1 MLTPRFCAAIGES
14 GTGDRLTLF
23 AVSALLAALLIASY
37 GTRRIWLACL
47 SIALSAAVVAG
58 AIFVA
63 TTETPAE
70 ERAKLAFLAEK
81 LSFVFDPQSL
91 DMVTAALDRVSTFV
105 AQYQVAWQSEAP
117 TMQAATTPS
126 WFGANS
132 APKPTA
138 NSPVT
143 WFLDDPNAPV
153 VAPIEDGFAIG
164 GVNSSDQDLS
174 QVHATLKPDGSG
186 REIALGLKVE
196 GRAASNA
203 VIPAGARFSFGSDAT
218 DDAKPSTGA
227 ILTFRYVIAGQ
238 QKAAIVYLSAAT
250 IARFASR
257 E

>member
-1 MLTPRFCAAIGES
+1 VPQLANQV
-14 GTGDRLTLF
+14 TGDRLTLF
-23 AVSALLAALLIASY
+23 AASLLLAALLIASY

-70 ERAKLAFLAEK
+70 GRAKLAALAEK
-81 LSFVFDPQSL
+81 LSLVFDRQTLDTVAASL
-91 DMVTAALDRVSTFV
+91 ERLSTLV
-105 AQYQVAWQSEAP
+105 AQYRGISLNEESPSASPQ
-117 TMQAATTPS
+117 TLHAATMPG

-132 APKPTA
+132 APKASA

-153 VAPIEDGFAIG
+153 VAPIEDGFAVG
-164 GVNSSDQDLS
+164 GINTSDQDLR

-186 REIALGLKVE
+186 REIALALKVE
-196 GRAASNA
+196 GSRSEDA
-203 VIPAGARFSFGSDAT
+203 VIPAGARFSFGSDTPEGAE
-218 DDAKPSTGA
+218 PSAGA
-227 ILTFRYVIAGQ
+227 ILTFRYVTAGQ
-238 QKAAIVYLSAAT
+238 QKASILYISAAT

>member
-1 MLTPRFCAAIGES
+1 
-14 GTGDRLTLF
+14 LTLF
-23 AVSALLAALLIASY
+23 AVSALLAVLLIASY

-47 SIALSAAVVAG
+47 SVALSAAVVAG
-58 AIFVA
+58 AVFVA

-81 LSFVFDPQSL
+81 LALVFDPQSL
-91 DMVTAALDRVSTFV
+91 DAATAALDRFSTFV
-105 AQYQVAWQSEAP
+105 AQYQVTWRSEAP
-117 TMQAATTPS
+117 TMQAATTPN
-126 WFGANS
+126 WFGADS
-132 APKPTA
+132 APKA
-138 NSPVT
+138 AASPVT

-174 QVHATLKPDGSG
+174 QVHATLKPDGSR
-186 REIALGLKVE
+186 REIALALKVE
-196 GRAASNA
+196 GRAARNA

-218 DDAKPSTGA
+218 EDAKPSAGA

>member
-1 MLTPRFCAAIGES
+1 MS
-14 GTGDRLTLF
+14 
-23 AVSALLAALLIASY
+23 
-37 GTRRIWLACL
+37 TR
-47 SIALSAAVVAG
+47 
-58 AIFVA
+58 
-63 TTETPAE
+63 
-70 ERAKLAFLAEK
+70 
-81 LSFVFDPQSL
+81 QSL
-91 DMVTAALDRVSTFV
+91 DAVTAALDRVSTLV
-105 AQYQVAWQSEAP
+105 GAIQVAWQSRPAAS

-138 NSPVT
+138 NSPVV
-143 WFLDDPNAPV
+143 LVSRRSERACGS
-153 VAPIEDGFAIG
+153 PIEEGFAIS

-174 QVHATLKPDGSG
+174 QVHATLKPDGSW

-218 DDAKPSTGA
+218 DDAKPSAGA

>member
-1 MLTPRFCAAIGES
+1 
-14 GTGDRLTLF
+14 LTLF
-23 AVSALLAALLIASY
+23 AVSAFLAALLIASY

-70 ERAKLAFLAEK
+70 ERARLAFLAEK
-81 LSFVFDPQSL
+81 LSLVFDPQSF
-91 DMVTAALDRVSTFV
+91 DVVTTALDRVSTFV

-117 TMQAATTPS
+117 TMQAPTMQAATTPS
-126 WFGANS
+126 WFGADS

-138 NSPVT
+138 NSSVT

-164 GVNSSDQDLS
+164 GVNSSDQDLN

-218 DDAKPSTGA
+218 DEAKPSTGA